1 MIYDIIVVAQDKHIS
16 GMILLIDFET
26 RGPWGH
32 IAYLSN
38 NGSSKDIV
46 PFDPS
51 VE

>member
-1 MIYDIIVVAQDKHIS
+1 MNDIIVVAQNKHIP
-16 GMILLIDFET
+16 GIILLIDFET
-26 RGPWGH
+26 RGPWGY

-46 PFDPS
+46 PFKPS